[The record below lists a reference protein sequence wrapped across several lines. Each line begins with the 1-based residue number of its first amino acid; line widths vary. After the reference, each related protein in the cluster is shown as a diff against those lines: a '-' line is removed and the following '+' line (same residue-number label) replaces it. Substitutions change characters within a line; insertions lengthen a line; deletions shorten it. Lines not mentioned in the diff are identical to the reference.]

1 MLHHVRTCSSRF
13 VVQPKRKFLPRRPA
27 RQMDRREH
35 HQAVSGCQRVVRL
48 CENPGTVL
56 CWGNLKLPPLNRRTL
71 RFFFYQTRGVRSRSF
86 ASALLPRP
94 QAQRRVN
101 RRSHRVASQQP
112 PAGDRAGPDN
122 PQAGG
127 AFLVWLGFPRGR
139 PAGARRTHNS
149 LGAQGNT
156 HNSLGSGS
164 KVSTTTHHHREK
176 GMPPVSKLGQQD
188 QVPARSLGIAPAGR
202 QLAHVR
208 TPPSASAVQGHIA
221 AVSTTACQQT
231 RHSGFWRGC

>member
-112 PAGDRAGPDN
+112 PAGDRAG
-122 PQAGG
+122 QSS
-127 AFLVWLGFPRGR
+127 GR
-139 PAGARRTHNS
+139 RRLSRLARISTRPTGRRTANKQF
-149 LGAQGNT
+149 G
-156 HNSLGSGS
+156 GSG
-164 KVSTTTHHHREK
+164 KHAQQFGLRE
-176 GMPPVSKLGQQD
+176 
-188 QVPARSLGIAPAGR
+188 
-202 QLAHVR
+202 
-208 TPPSASAVQGHIA
+208 
-221 AVSTTACQQT
+221 
-231 RHSGFWRGC
+231 